1 MDINKE
7 KRKVTVSI
15 LGSPISVLTDDDPE
29 RVDSVASFVDNM
41 IKQIK
46 TANPFINNFNAAV
59 LAMLNISD
67 ELLTTKEELEGF
79 RTKVDEEGYQIML
92 NYKDRLSTAMEEIE
106 KNEEKIKT
114 LESRLERMELEN
126 RELTS
131 LIEEYRN
138 KFNSLRSE
146 FEMNKRSLADMQN
159 KLIESQIELVQTRK
173 SLLDE

>member
-1 MDINKE
+1 MDNRE

-15 LGSPISVLTDDDPE
+15 LGSPISVLTDDEQE
-29 RVDSVASFVDNM
+29 RVDSVAAFVDNM
-41 IKQIK
+41 IRQIK
-46 TANPFINNFNAAV
+46 AANPFINNFNAAV
-59 LAMLNISD
+59 LALLNISD
-67 ELLTTKEELEGF
+67 ELLTTKEELESVK
-79 RTKVDEEGYQIML
+79 TKVDEEGYQIML

-106 KNEEKIKT
+106 KNEEKIQS

-138 KFNSLRSE
+138 KFNSLRNE

>member
-1 MDINKE
+1 MDINRE
-7 KRKVTVSI
+7 KRKVTVNI
-15 LGSPISVLTDDDPE
+15 LGNPISVLTDDEPE

-41 IKQIK
+41 IKQVK
-46 TANPFINNFNAAV
+46 AANPFINNFNAAV

-67 ELLTTKEELEGF
+67 ELLTSKEELEKVKA
-79 RTKVDEEGYQIML
+79 KVDEEGYQIMI

-106 KNEEKIKT
+106 KNEQKIQS
-114 LESRLERMELEN
+114 LETRLERMELEN

-138 KFNSLRSE
+138 KFNSLRNE
-146 FEMNKRSLADMQN
+146 FEMNKRSLAEMQN